1 MLLPDPEQNLAFN
14 TRRRER
20 VLEVITPREM
30 EYLCL
35 VCDPAEHTNKVIA
48 GMMRVCVDR
57 VAELAKDLRMKF
69 DINSKPGLV
78 RFAMAWH
85 LVPLYRWHMEHG
97 HLNRVWPTEGDEPPI
112 VAPPNADHGAE
123 AG

>member
-1 MLLPDPEQNLAFN
+1 MLLPDPEQTLAFN

-20 VLEVITPREM
+20 VLEVITSREM

-48 GMMRVCVDR
+48 ERMQVCVDR
-57 VAELAKDLRMKF
+57 VSEYAASMKKKF
-69 DINSKPGLV
+69 NVISKSGLV

-85 LVPLYRWHMEHG
+85 LVPLYPWHLEHD
-97 HLNRVWPTEGDEPPI
+97 HISRVWPTAGSAPPI
-112 VAPPNADHGAE
+112 VLPPNAVHGAE